1 MGQSLGN
8 YNPVHKTPRRSL
20 KNKRQLSAACNFV
33 DLLGPGRVDL
43 NRASEEELMTLHG
56 VDRSLARDIVA
67 YRTRIGGFRKVEDL
81 ALVTGVGA
89 ARMAQIQSE
98 VFVGEPGSAPN
109 LLSLD
114 LLSCTRVD
122 INRASLGQI
131 QRLAGVTE
139 EVAQGILFH
148 RTTQGPF
155 WRAEELGN
163 IKGVDPALLARL
175 LPQITVGRPRPAPT
189 YSDLRREGL
198 GRPNAATSFHS
209 LREMDMGFL
218 QGSVV
223 PVRPLS
229 QPFSGVH
236 NGRPV
241 LRVASWNLREF
252 GTEKAQNPGVREVI
266 CRTLLE
272 NGIQLLA
279 VQEVLQEE
287 ALEKV
292 CLELEKPST
301 AGVREWPVD
310 RGTWRY
316 VLMDAPQGEETQ
328 EVERVAFLWDCS
340 SGLELL
346 QAVTMETQTE
356 GVSGPHSQP
365 LLGSFKMGDL
375 EFSLINL
382 HLRSDSTAR
391 NRQPAEASLDLLKLE
406 PLKPFLQDLFEK
418 ALLTLGHLGLS
429 PDASEFAVLRE
440 QQLEPLVPADC
451 STELTRRGGEG
462 EGSLQNI
469 WASHTARDSYT
480 GRWGVI
486 RLGLSSPWIPDGW
499 SWGGIVS
506 THCPVWVELY
516 MK

>member
-1 MGQSLGN
+1 MGQSLSC
-8 YNPVHKTPRRSL
+8 YNPGRKTSRWPL
-20 KNKRQLSAACNFV
+20 KNRRQLSAACNFA

-56 VDRSLARDIVA
+56 VGRTLARDIVA

-89 ARMAQIQSE
+89 ARMAQMKSE

-109 LLSLD
+109 LFSLD
-114 LLSCTRVD
+114 LLSSTRVD

-131 QRLAGVTE
+131 QGLAGVTE

-155 WRAEELGN
+155 RRAEELGN
-163 IKGVDPALLARL
+163 VKGVDSALLPRL
-175 LPQITVGRPRPAPT
+175 LLQITVGCPRLAST
-189 YSDLRREGL
+189 YPDLRSEGL
-198 GRPNAATSFHS
+198 GRPNAASSFHS
-209 LREMDMGFL
+209 LREVDMGL
-218 QGSVV
+218 PPDWVV
-223 PVRPLS
+223 PMRPLS

-241 LRVASWNLREF
+241 LRVASWNLRV
-252 GTEKAQNPGVREVI
+252 QHREGSEPWGAGGDMQDTAGE
-266 CRTLLE
+266 R
-272 NGIQLLA
+272 
-279 VQEVLQEE
+279 
-287 ALEKV
+287 V

-301 AGVREWPVD
+301 VGVREWLGD

-316 VLMDAPQGEETQ
+316 VLMDAPPGQETQ

-346 QAVTMETQTE
+346 QAVTVETQRE

-365 LLGSFKMGDL
+365 LLGSFKDELVIEKVLLRLPQRWLVYCNAAALVQTGAL

-382 HLRSDSTAR
+382 HLRPDSPAR
-391 NRQPAEASLDLLKLE
+391 TGQPAEASLDLLKLE
-406 PLKPFLQDLFEK
+406 PLKPFLQDLYEK

-429 PDASEFAVLRE
+429 PYASEFTVLRE

-451 STELTRRGGEG
+451 STELTGLGEEG

-480 GRWGVI
+480 EFD
-486 RLGLSSPWIPDGW
+486 SS
-499 SWGGIVS
+499 
-506 THCPVWVELY
+506 L
-516 MK
+516 

>member
-1 MGQSLGN
+1 MGQSLSC
-8 YNPVHKTPRRSL
+8 YNPGSKTSRRPL
-20 KNKRQLSAACNFV
+20 KNRRQLSAACNFA

-43 NRASEEELMTLHG
+43 NRASEEELMTLRG
-56 VDRSLARDIVA
+56 VGRTLARDIVA
-67 YRTRIGGFRKVEDL
+67 YRTRIRGFRKVEDL

-89 ARMAQIQSE
+89 ARMAQMKSE

-109 LLSLD
+109 LFSLD
-114 LLSCTRVD
+114 LLSSTRVD
-122 INRASLGQI
+122 INRASLEQI
-131 QRLAGVTE
+131 QGLAGVTE

-148 RTTQGPF
+148 RTTEGPF
-155 WRAEELGN
+155 WRAAELGN

-175 LPQITVGRPRPAPT
+175 LPQITVGRPRPTST
-189 YSDLRREGL
+189 YPDLWREGL
-198 GRPNAATSFHS
+198 GRPNAAASFHS
-209 LREMDMGFL
+209 LREVDMGL
-218 QGSVV
+218 PPGWVV
-223 PVRPLS
+223 PVRPLP

-252 GTEKAQNPGVREVI
+252 STEKAQNPGVREVI

-287 ALEKV
+287 ALEK
-292 CLELEKPST
+292 
-301 AGVREWPVD
+301 
-310 RGTWRY
+310 
-316 VLMDAPQGEETQ
+316 

-346 QAVTMETQTE
+346 QAITVETQK

-365 LLGSFKMGDL
+365 LLGSFKMGAL

-382 HLRSDSTAR
+382 HLRPDSPAR
-391 NRQPAEASLDLLKLE
+391 TGQPAEASLDLLKLE

-418 ALLTLGHLGLS
+418 VLLTLGHLGLS

-440 QQLEPLVPADC
+440 KQLEPLLSADC
-451 STELTRRGGEG
+451 STELTGRDGEG

-469 WASHTARDSYT
+469 WASHTAQDSYT
-480 GRWGVI
+480 VVFTVVI
-486 RLGLSSPWIPDGW
+486 KE
-499 SWGGIVS
+499 
-506 THCPVWVELY
+506 TAQC
-516 MK
+516 